1 MLAIGNRPPEVAGSS
16 PAMTLSHS
24 FAGCGER
31 PATPQ
36 GEDPIRHH
44 VRRNVR
50 HGVMV
55 NPASHTKF
63 LTDPRVKGALDSP
76 HIEGLEF
83 DAIEAGLSW
92 KTKRIDPE
100 NWATI
105 IDYADLGWP
114 ISAGPS
120 RRFTTS
126 EEDEDIREI
135 LASAGLTLPG
145 SSVLNK
151 SQDMQTVLEAPD
163 IEDVILIA
171 GFLRKG
177 GSAMIFGPSGI
188 GKSLLVESLLA

>member
-63 LTDPRVKGALDSP
+63 LTDPGSRRAGFP

-83 DAIEAGLSW
+83 DAM
-92 KTKRIDPE
+92 R
-100 NWATI
+100 
-105 IDYADLGWP
+105 
-114 ISAGPS
+114 
-120 RRFTTS
+120 
-126 EEDEDIREI
+126 
-135 LASAGLTLPG
+135 
-145 SSVLNK
+145 
-151 SQDMQTVLEAPD
+151 
-163 IEDVILIA
+163 
-171 GFLRKG
+171 
-177 GSAMIFGPSGI
+177 
-188 GKSLLVESLLA
+188 LV